1 MKREQ
6 NKLERWLDR
15 HNHFMEFLRTVF
27 SFVGALT
34 GCVIF
39 LKVFGII

>member
-1 MKREQ
+1 MKKER
-6 NKLERWLDR
+6 NKFEKWLDR
-15 HNHFMEFLRTVF
+15 HNHTMEAMRTAF

>member
-1 MKREQ
+1 MCDSLIKG
-6 NKLERWLDR
+6 KTYTIIVPS
-15 HNHFMEFLRTVF
+15 M
-27 SFVGALT
+27 VGALT